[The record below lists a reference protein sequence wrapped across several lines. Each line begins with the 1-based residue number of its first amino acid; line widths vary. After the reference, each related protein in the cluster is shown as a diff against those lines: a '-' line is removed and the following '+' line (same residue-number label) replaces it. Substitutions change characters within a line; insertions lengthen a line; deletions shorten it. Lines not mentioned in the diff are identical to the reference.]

1 MIKKGDIIQVFVNDF
16 AFGGKGIATH
26 KSDDK
31 SIIIFINQGIP
42 GQQLNV
48 VIKKKNQPFRS

>member
-16 AFGGKGIATH
+16 AFGGKGIASH
-26 KSDDK
+26 KVDDK
-31 SIIIFINQGIP
+31 SIIVFVNQGIP

-48 VIKKKNQPFRS
+48 VIKKKNQPS